1 MKIIWR
7 GRMIEISQGGAR
19 SQGGTR
25 QIKKTVKSGNSSAVI
40 LPRSWLNKEVRVEL
54 IKKTSETILL
64 EVIKVLREHLD
75 LKEIIGIYLTGSY
88 ARGEEDENSDI
99 DILVLTKDIDRK
111 MIREGIYNIL
121 IISS

>member
-1 MKIIWR
+1 M
-7 GRMIEISQGGAR
+7 MEI

-64 EVIKVLREHLD
+64 EVIKVLREYLD

-121 IISS
+121 IISSEL